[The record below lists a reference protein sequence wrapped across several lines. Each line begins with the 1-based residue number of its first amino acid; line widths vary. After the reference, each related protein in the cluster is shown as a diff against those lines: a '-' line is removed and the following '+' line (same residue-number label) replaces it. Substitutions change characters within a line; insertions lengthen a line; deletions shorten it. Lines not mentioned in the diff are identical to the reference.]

1 MSRPIRSSRL
11 ISYDDTARSPPM
23 AVPSRT
29 LSTEGSSHRN
39 SFDASHRRTHM
50 SKTIEQLLVC
60 GLCELRLNVPKML
73 NCQHTFC
80 LDCLEDSVHKQTDRT
95 YIGCITCGTKQ
106 LLKDADLSGLPSNL
120 HIDNML
126 QMMNPAPSRP
136 SSLTRAPVGSYQLEN
151 NLAPTLQ
158 CSKCQT
164 VSETALHKCDH
175 CMSMLCA
182 ICWLAHVDELSRQV
196 AQLEGQLK
204 TAIEKLDHKMIE
216 YKSRFS
222 EINDEIVVCFRDKIL
237 ALQQQQTELL
247 DSSQGIL
254 NDAVCSHDVVR
265 AKIDQMMVSIGRSIV
280 GSTDPVHVY
289 LKLHKDMSII
299 LEEVSLWGRERVI
312 FDREKLK
319 VESIFD
325 THPSSNVKP
334 SSGVK
339 PSIKHKIHANASEAS
354 VIQFYKSHVYK
365 PRLLWNH
372 CQRPTGVGFA
382 PWNHEGL
389 EKPLLYVAG
398 SECHV
403 VFGIDKSNGNIVQ
416 KISHDELSYPQGIT
430 FDPARRELF
439 VTDKWKHCI
448 FVFSQDGQLL
458 RKLCCK
464 GDQVGQLRSPEGIAF
479 CADDTIFVCDTGNDR
494 IQCLS
499 TSDGAVH
506 SQFGRLTKDQLVMG
520 TQLKITSRMVD
531 LKNPTDIAVQKDTIL
546 VLDAGNRRVK
556 LFNKYGQQLLE
567 FGQTGTINGQ
577 FQYPEVIGVDP
588 AGFIL
593 VGDGGNAKVLVYRPN
608 GQFVTAL
615 GSRGDSA
622 GKFNWISGICVSKD
636 WEIVISDYKN
646 HTVQLIF

>member
-1 MSRPIRSSRL
+1 MSRGIRTSRL

-23 AVPSRT
+23 AVPSRNRI
-29 LSTEGSSHRN
+29 SEGSSFKN
-39 SFDASHRRTHM
+39 SFDLGSRREHM
-50 SKTIEQLLVC
+50 SKTIEQLLIC
-60 GLCELRLNVPKML
+60 GLCELRLTVPKML

-80 LDCLEDSVHKQTDRT
+80 LECLEENLHRQADKS

-106 LLKDADLSGLPSNL
+106 LLKDPDLTALPSNL

-126 QMMNPAPSRP
+126 QMMQPTPSCPA
-136 SSLTRAPVGSYQLEN
+136 SLAPTPVGSYQLEN
-151 NLAPTLQ
+151 
-158 CSKCQT
+158 
-164 VSETALHKCDH
+164 
-175 CMSMLCA
+175 MLCA
-182 ICWLAHVDELSRQV
+182 ICWLAHVDELGRQV
-196 AQLEGQLK
+196 GQLEGQLK
-204 TAIEKLDHKMIE
+204 SAIEKLDHKMIE

-222 EINDEIVVCFRDKIL
+222 EINDEIIVCFRDKIH
-237 ALQQQQTELL
+237 ALQQQQAELL

-254 NDAVCSHDVVR
+254 NDAVCSHELVR
-265 AKIDQMMVSIGRSIV
+265 EKIDQLLVSIGRPIV
-280 GSTDPVHVY
+280 GSLDPVQVY

-312 FDREKLK
+312 FNRDKLK
-319 VESIFD
+319 VESIYD
-325 THPSSNVKP
+325 TQTTPTVKHSS
-334 SSGVK
+334 
-339 PSIKHKIHANASEAS
+339 SIKSTPKHQLHPNSSEAS
-354 VIQFYKSHVYK
+354 VTQFYKGHVYK

-398 SECHV
+398 SECRII
-403 VFGIDKSNGNIVQ
+403 FGIDKTNGHIVQ
-416 KISHDELSYPQGIT
+416 KISHEELSYPQGIT
-430 FDPARRELF
+430 FDPDRRELF

-448 FVFSQDGQLL
+448 FVFSQEGQLL
-458 RKLCCK
+458 RKLCSK
-464 GDQVGQLRSPEGIAF
+464 GDQAGQLRSPEGIAF
-479 CADDTIFVCDTGNDR
+479 CSSGIIFVCDTGNDR

-499 TSDGAVH
+499 TSDGKVH
-506 SQFGRLTKDQLVMG
+506 SQFGRLTKDQFVKG
-520 TQLKITSRMVD
+520 SQSKISSRMVD
-531 LKNPTDIAVQKDTIL
+531 LKNPTDIAVQKDAIL

-556 LFNKYGQQLLE
+556 LFNKYGEQLQE

-593 VGDGGNAKVLVYRPN
+593 VGDGGNAKILVYRPN

-646 HTVQLIF
+646 HAVQLIF